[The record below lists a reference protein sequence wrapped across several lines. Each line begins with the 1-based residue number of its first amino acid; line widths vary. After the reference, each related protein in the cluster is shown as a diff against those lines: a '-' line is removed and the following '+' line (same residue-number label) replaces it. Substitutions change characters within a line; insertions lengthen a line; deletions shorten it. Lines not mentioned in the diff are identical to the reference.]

1 MKKPIVLV
9 IMDGVGRGDGGP
21 GDAVKQANT
30 PTLDNLMAT
39 CPMTWLKAHGTAVGL
54 PTDDDMGNSE
64 VGHSSRLRP
73 DLFAGRKACTGV
85 H

>member
-39 CPMTWLKAHGTAVGL
+39 CPMTWLK
-54 PTDDDMGNSE
+54 E
-64 VGHSSRLRP
+64 SRRP
-73 DLFAGRKACTGV
+73 RGIPLDQK
-85 H
+85 